1 VDKRELIAA
10 IMGAIAV
17 YIQMEPKT
25 TANRW
30 QISRPQELM
39 RAKRLNVSNNAN
51 RKKR

>member
-1 VDKRELIAA
+1 
-10 IMGAIAV
+10 MGAIAV
-17 YIQMEPKT
+17 YTEMEPKT